1 MRRLFVLGLLMVV
14 MVVISAGQ
22 TDIPG
27 HLTVSP
33 DQTNNLDACVR
44 LMSLAGGNTVGVC
57 APSSLAGSYTVKM
70 PGSNSAGALTNDGS
84 GVLSWSSSN
93 GAPFSDAA
101 ALVKNNADATKL
113 AVFSAASITTAT
125 TRTYTLPDTNT
136 VLAGKDLDNSFSVT
150 QTFSGR
156 INLGTSGASGPGI
169 RDNMGVLEC
178 TDDGSTWL
186 ACGPSSVTNY
196 WSRTGT
202 TITTATTGDVLK
214 LGSHLLFS
222 VPSASDIGDATNY
235 VQTIYTEN
243 IDAAPNGVIGNYT
256 KVRKLEI
263 ADDSGGSGKWDFQ
276 VDQVGAVSSIYYI
289 RDNAGTVVHRLVQ
302 LESVSAVNQAQFMFH
317 LVPGNGSTTA
327 DNTYDIGVNYRRWRD
342 AWFGGEIHTNNLTVT
357 GTCTG
362 CGSSSLPVTDTT
374 GISKGSSDATK
385 IVRFE
390 VDGFTTGTTRVL
402 TPPDA
407 DITVAGINLA
417 QTWTATQTFQHIQF
431 PSASNYDI
439 GTSSNYFQT
448 AYGENADL
456 APSGLIGN
464 YTKVRKL
471 EVTDDGG
478 GTTFWDVQS
487 KAAGGAVGSFFYVR
501 DNAGTQHMRL
511 VPVEIGGSAIQQA
524 QFNLSLVPGNN
535 ATNAD
540 NTYDLGSSA
549 RSWRTLYID
558 TSLIHNGTT
567 RIDSGGNA
575 AFVNL
580 TVSGTCTGCSGGYS
594 TIQEDGS
601 GITQRN
607 TLNFIGASLT
617 AEDGGTKTNVTLSQS
632 PSGSTSV
639 VGTGRTISTSSP
651 LSGGGDLS
659 ADRTLSCS
667 DCATL
672 STTQTLTGQKTFT
685 SAAFFTNTVQVSS
698 TLGTA
703 SILPLA
709 NNLYDIGAGFANNVR
724 SIYFGTSLNQGF
736 VSRIDSSGNFNADS
750 YQRNGVTV
758 IDSNRR
764 GIFYNVNVT
773 NSLISTPASGYT
785 FYVNGSQ
792 VRVRFS
798 DGTDKEVSLL

>member
-1 MRRLFVLGLLMVV
+1 MRRAIVLGMLIVAVAL
-14 MVVISAGQ
+14 GQ
-22 TDIPG
+22 TDVPG
-27 HLTVSP
+27 QLTVAP
-33 DQTNNLDACVR
+33 DQTNNLDACVK
-44 LMSLAGGNTVGVC
+44 LMSLATGNTAGIC
-57 APSSLAGSYTVKM
+57 APASLSGAYTVVL
-70 PGSNSAGALTNDGS
+70 PGSNSAGVLTNDGAGNLTWGS
-84 GVLSWSSSN
+84 GGGN
-93 GAPFSDAA
+93 PFSDAS
-101 ALVKNNADATKL
+101 ALVKNSADATKL

-256 KVRKLEI
+256 KVRKLEV
-263 ADDSGGSGKWDFQ
+263 ADAAGGTTFWDIQATAAGGGLGSFM
-276 VDQVGAVSSIYYI
+276 YF
-289 RDNAGTVVHRLVQ
+289 RDNAGTQQVRFVPI
-302 LESVSAVNQAQFMFH
+302 EAGGSAIAQAQFLMS
-317 LVPGNGSTTA
+317 LVPGNNATNA
-327 DNTYDIGVNYRRWRD
+327 DNTYDVGTSSRSWRD
-342 AWFGGEIHTNNLTVT
+342 GWFDGEIHVNDLTIS

-362 CGSSSLPVTDTT
+362 CGSASLPVTDTT

-456 APSGLIGN
+456 APSGLVGN

-471 EVTDDGG
+471 EVADDGG
-478 GTTFWDVQS
+478 GTTFWDIQS
-487 KAAGGAVGSFFYVR
+487 KAAGGVIGSVFYVR

-511 VPVEIGGSAIQQA
+511 VPVELGGSAIQQA
-524 QFNLSLVPGNN
+524 QFNLSVVPGNN

-567 RIDSGGNA
+567 RIDSSGNA

-601 GITQRN
+601 GLTQRN

-617 AEDGGTKTNVTLSQS
+617 AADGGTKTNVTLSQS

-724 SIYFGTSLNQGF
+724 SIYFGTSLNQGL